1 MPAVKAS
8 RAPAAL
14 VSPHR
19 AENELGIRHG
29 TMAMLIRQGL
39 VRAVPLLGRVRIPRS
54 EVERIVREGLTP
66 TGRQPRARSARGPG
80 VIDPDALLRLD
91 LGAL

>member
-1 MPAVKAS
+1 MRTP
-8 RAPAAL
+8 RTPAAL

-29 TMAMLIRQGL
+29 TMALLIRQRL
-39 VRAVPLLGRVRIPRS
+39 IRSVPLLGRVRIPRS

-66 TGRQPRARSARGPG
+66 TGRRPRAVRVRDSGTC
-80 VIDPDALLRLD
+80 DPAALRALD
-91 LGAL
+91 IEAL

>member
-1 MPAVKAS
+1 MSARP
-8 RAPAAL
+8 PAAL

-29 TMAMLIRQGL
+29 TMAVLIRQGR

-54 EVERIVREGLTP
+54 EVERIAREGLTP
-66 TGRQPRARSARGPG
+66 TGRQPRARRSRGPG
-80 VIDPDALLRLD
+80 VIDPDALMRLD
-91 LGAL
+91 LDTL

>member
-1 MPAVKAS
+1 MKRPRPPS
-8 RAPAAL
+8 AL

-29 TMAMLIRQGL
+29 TMADLIRQGR

-66 TGRQPRARSARGPG
+66 TGRRPRAKRRRDSGTC
-80 VIDPDALLRLD
+80 DPDALRALD
-91 LGAL
+91 LSTL